1 STMVAAVLGLAAVL
15 AQAPAASPTPSASP
29 VPSVSPRALGLQVTG
44 TFAATFLDQN
54 TSGPG
59 QVGPEAVS
67 FLNNSPLAPNTPY
80 DTFSTAPLTPG
91 VAGIAQA
98 LMTLTERTKTLD
110 IGLDTG
116 LEYVGGSITNAA
128 YWGENMIPTI
138 NPHMGSLALP
148 YAVTFPTAPGQDDG
162 SNFRLSVLGGSVATA
177 DGNLALKFGYF
188 DLTQTDRFVF
198 AQPLLT
204 TVNPAIAY
212 APAESLS

>member
-1 STMVAAVLGLAAVL
+1 HSTASARQDRSQCRITSTMVAAVLGLAAVL

-29 VPSVSPRALGLQVTG
+29 VPSVSPRVLGLQVTG

-67 FLNNSPLAPNTPY
+67 FLNISPLAPNTPY

-98 LMTLTERTKTLD
+98 LTTLTERTKTLD

-116 LEYVGGSITNAA
+116 AGIRRRQHHE
-128 YWGENMIPTI
+128 
-138 NPHMGSLALP
+138 
-148 YAVTFPTAPGQDDG
+148 
-162 SNFRLSVLGGSVATA
+162 RSVLG
-177 DGNLALKFGYF
+177 
-188 DLTQTDRFVF
+188 
-198 AQPLLT
+198 
-204 TVNPAIAY
+204 
-212 APAESLS
+212 